1 MWRLYKL
8 KDKTYLVR
16 EDVPKETFQIR
27 KKLWG
32 QVKNLREDG
41 KYAVIKYYKLVTRD
55 FQPRR

>member
-1 MWRLYKL
+1 M
-8 KDKTYLVR
+8 VR

-41 KYAVIKYYKLVTRD
+41 KYAVIKYYKLVARD